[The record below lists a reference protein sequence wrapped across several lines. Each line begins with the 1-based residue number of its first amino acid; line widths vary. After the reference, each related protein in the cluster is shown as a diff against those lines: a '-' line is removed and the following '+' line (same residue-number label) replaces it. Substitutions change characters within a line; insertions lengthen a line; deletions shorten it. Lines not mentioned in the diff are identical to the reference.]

1 MNLFFEL
8 SGYEFK
14 KILCRKRTIIAVTLV
29 ILISALS
36 VFGTIIGSY
45 YYTDENGNEITVSR
59 YEDEM
64 IDRKNAE
71 ALSGRVIDAD
81 LIMEAVESYRQVPL
95 NSSMHYADTAEYLN
109 TARKYSEIYNVVR
122 RAYGLDSIEEFQAI
136 TREQAEQFDQ
146 KRRENRE
153 YVIENSDISDNM
165 RAYWQK
171 CLDKYPETLT
181 YEYSDGYDRF
191 VTIMY
196 TTAIMAGAVIAIMFS
211 GIFSEEY
218 TSGADSLILSSRH
231 GRGLVIGAK
240 LFAAFVI
247 SAALII
253 LLTAISFAEA
263 AAVWGA
269 GGADGALELLG
280 DLFPY
285 PITIG
290 NAALIYS
297 LCIFAA
303 VLFFTAITAL
313 LSALFKA
320 PFNTIVIMAI
330 ILVVPMMV
338 SLPVEAPLWAVCIQN
353 LIPTNMMAVWVTF
366 GYEQYEIFGLVIP
379 PYVFLPVFAVIA
391 SAVCAFFAYKAFR
404 KHQVS

>member
-29 ILISALS
+29 IIISALS
-36 VFGTIIGSY
+36 VFGTIIGNY
-45 YYTDENGNEITVSR
+45 YYTDENGNEIAVSR
-59 YEDEM
+59 YEDAKIE
-64 IDRKNAE
+64 RANGE
-71 ALSGRVIDAD
+71 ALSGRIIDAD
-81 LIMEAVESYRQVPL
+81 FIMEAVEALKNSPVDTDTYDLYYSMNPLSKYREV
-95 NSSMHYADTAEYLN
+95 
-109 TARKYSEIYNVVR
+109 YSLIED
-122 RAYGLDSIEEFQAI
+122 AFHLGSLDGIRSL

-153 YVIENSDISDNM
+153 YVIENSDISENM
-165 RAYWQK
+165 KAYWKK
-171 CLDKYPETLT
+171 CLDKYPKSLT
-181 YEYSDGYDRF
+181 YWYKDGYDRF
-191 VTIMY
+191 AMIMY

-231 GRGLVIGAK
+231 GRGLVIVAK

-313 LSALFKA
+313 LSASFKA

-338 SLPVEAPLWAVCIQN
+338 RLPGEAPLWAVCIEN
-353 LIPTNMMAVWVTF
+353 LIPTNMMAVWVSF
-366 GYEQYEIFGLVIP
+366 GYAQYEIFGLVIP